1 MVYKMEKYQTYTN
14 FTNGTIGVTPVI
26 QSVVTA
32 VPVFFPVTLFFFWLL
47 IAGSSYF
54 TILKTTGKKRFWQ
67 SLTASSFVT
76 FILSLVVASMNT
88 TAVTVLQ
95 GYWIGF
101 YILMTL
107 VSWYMLSNYK

>member
-1 MVYKMEKYQTYTN
+1 MQKYQTFSN
-14 FTNGTIGVTPVI
+14 FSNGSIGAIPVI

-32 VPVFFPVTLFFFWLL
+32 VPVFFPVTLFMFWLL
-47 IAGSSYF
+47 VAGSSYF
-54 TILKTTGKKRFWQ
+54 TILKTTGKKRFWN

-76 FILSLVVASMNT
+76 LVLSLVIASMNT
-88 TAVTVLQ
+88 ATTVLLE

-107 VSWYMLSNYK
+107 ASWYMLSNYK